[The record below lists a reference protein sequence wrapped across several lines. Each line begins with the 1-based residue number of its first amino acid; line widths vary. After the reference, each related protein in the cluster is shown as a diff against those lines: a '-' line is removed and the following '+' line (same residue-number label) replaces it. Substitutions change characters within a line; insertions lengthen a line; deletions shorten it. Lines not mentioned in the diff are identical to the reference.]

1 MKGFIEGTREKQKG
15 TCGVSL
21 NAQHWGDGGRQ
32 VTESA
37 RWERR
42 HGCISAEPARH
53 TEQITKTND
62 SPGSPYSTDG
72 IMFDFL
78 LSHAV
83 RRVQNANHMENSCYN
98 LYVVSLTFESPEIK
112 ISLKH
117 SGKNTQSMNLI
128 ASLSIQIVSA

>member
-1 MKGFIEGTREKQKG
+1 
-15 TCGVSL
+15 
-21 NAQHWGDGGRQ
+21 
-32 VTESA
+32 
-37 RWERR
+37 
-42 HGCISAEPARH
+42 
-53 TEQITKTND
+53 
-62 SPGSPYSTDG
+62 
-72 IMFDFL
+72 MFDFL

-117 SGKNTQSMNLI
+117 LGKNTHSMNLI